1 MLRGLL
7 QLLFFIQ
14 FWLFG
19 FWGWLVFRTEARREI
34 YGFGVELCVDNMESR
49 RACSLSGRAGDWT
62 SK

>member
-1 MLRGLL
+1 MLSGLL

-19 FWGWLVFRTEARREI
+19 FCGWLVFRTEARREI

-49 RACSLSGRAGDWT
+49 
-62 SK
+62 